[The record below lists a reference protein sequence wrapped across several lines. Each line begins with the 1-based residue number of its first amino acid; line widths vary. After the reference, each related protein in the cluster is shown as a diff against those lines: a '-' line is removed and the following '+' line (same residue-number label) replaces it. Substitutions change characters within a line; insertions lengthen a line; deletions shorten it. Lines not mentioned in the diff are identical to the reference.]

1 MNPQVLI
8 RSLLP
13 AFVFGV
19 AWLSIGQTIPAWFPK
34 TPPLPPPTGEIIR
47 VRTANELL
55 AAVERL
61 SPGGTVLLADGK
73 YRLPRPIVLDR
84 KRNIVLRSASR
95 DPAKVTLNGKGWERG
110 DEA

>member
-47 VRTANELL
+47 VLYLRTSCSRPLSAFPRAAPFFWPTANI
-55 AAVERL
+55 
-61 SPGGTVLLADGK
+61 GC
-73 YRLPRPIVLDR
+73 LD
-84 KRNIVLRSASR
+84 L
-95 DPAKVTLNGKGWERG
+95 
-110 DEA
+110 